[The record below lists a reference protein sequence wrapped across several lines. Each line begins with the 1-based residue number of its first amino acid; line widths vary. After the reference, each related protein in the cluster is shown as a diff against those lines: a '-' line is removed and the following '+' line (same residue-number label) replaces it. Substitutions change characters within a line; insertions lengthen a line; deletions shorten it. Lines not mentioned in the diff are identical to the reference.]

1 MWVRPPPRA
10 QEKDSRQKFISKLP
24 IDDFLHNI
32 LRKFRVEKTSL
43 LIPKVEPKLQSAK
56 RITRLFL
63 FGVLSTSLIGFNTPQ
78 SNASDPPAEP
88 DCFTVNVSGENSE
101 TRTVIDGYSC
111 TGSVVIPS
119 GVTSIGNSAFQGA
132 AGLTDITI
140 PSSVTSIGDSAFQ
153 GTTSLASISLP
164 NSVTSIGS
172 NAFQDATALTSITIP
187 NGVTEIADWTFFRA
201 TSLTF
206 VGIPST
212 VTSIGSRAFRGATA
226 LASITIPNSVTS
238 IGTSAFEDASA
249 LTGIIIPNGVTEI
262 GAYTFYRATSLTHAE
277 IPSSV
282 TSIGIHAFLG
292 ATALS
297 SVRFLGAPP
306 TLSTEVFHLVDPDA
320 KALVNRSKL
329 ESFTA
334 ADDYPLDEWAGLTLE
349 VYTFPTGDLS
359 CLEKVST
366 SIFSGVDC
374 VGPITIPNTTTS
386 LQDNSFFNAESLT
399 SITLPSTLTSIGA
412 RAFESATSLSLVRL
426 MGAAPSVGVDAFL
439 NVASGITARID
450 QVHQSSY
457 VLVDGLWNGLV
468 LEVIIPPVSNTTTS
482 GSTALDREIERLREA
497 EKKLARDNLVTL
509 VKESA
514 PLTLDLFNQASISGV
529 TAKNFAGVAAEI
541 AELPID
547 RRSQIDEILKVARKF
562 EVVDKVASSDRIYS
576 SMLQEVG
583 LISQDSKHKAALTA
597 ALRKLPASER
607 TSYLAI
613 KQAIDAQMAEIQTR
627 KTRLSE
633 VVAQIAARRK
643 G

>member
-1 MWVRPPPRA
+1 M
-10 QEKDSRQKFISKLP
+10 
-24 IDDFLHNI
+24 
-32 LRKFRVEKTSL
+32 
-43 LIPKVEPKLQSAK
+43 EPKLQSAK

-78 SNASDPPAEP
+78 SNASGPPYEPGDPACLTWV
-88 DCFTVNVSGENSE
+88 DSGDFLE
-101 TRTVIDGYSC
+101 TRTLTNGYFC
-111 TGSVVIPS
+111 NGSITIPD
-119 GVTSIGNSAFQGA
+119 GVTSIGESAFQGA
-132 AGLTDITI
+132 TALTSVSI
-140 PSSVTSIGDSAFQ
+140 PNSVTEIGAMAFLNA
-153 GTTSLASISLP
+153 TSLASVSIS

-172 NAFQDATALTSITIP
+172 SAFEGT
-187 NGVTEIADWTFFRA
+187 
-201 TSLTF
+201 TSLTNF
-206 VGIPST
+206 
-212 VTSIGSRAFRGATA
+212 
-226 LASITIPNSVTS
+226 TIPNSVTS
-238 IGTSAFEDASA
+238 IGSSAFQGALALSTISIPRSVETIGSFAFRDTASLHTVTFERESLLHTLETGVFYDADA
-249 LTGIIIPNGVTEI
+249 LESI
-262 GAYTFYRATSLTHAE
+262 E
-277 IPSSV
+277 IPRLV
-282 TSIGIHAFLG
+282 TSIADYAFYG
-292 ATALS
+292 ANSLTT
-297 SVRFLGAPP
+297 VRFLGTTPLLG
-306 TLSTEVFHLVDPDA
+306 TQVFLGIDNEA
-320 KALVNRSKL
+320 KAFVNRSQF

-334 ADDYPLDEWAGLTLE
+334 SISGSEGYKWDPIDLE
-349 VYTFPTGDLS
+349 VFTYPSGDTT
-359 CLEKVST
+359 CLIRESAQ
-366 SIFSGVDC
+366 IINGVDC

-386 LQDNSFFNAESLT
+386 LQDNSFFSAESLT

-412 RAFESATSLSLVRL
+412 RAFESATSLSLIRL

-439 NVASGITARID
+439 NVASGAIARID

-482 GSTALDREIERLREA
+482 GNAALDQEIERLREA
-497 EKKLARDNLVTL
+497 EKKLARANLVTL
-509 VKESA
+509 VRESA

-529 TAKNFAGVAAEI
+529 TAKNFPGVAAEI

-547 RRSQIDEILKVARKF
+547 RRSQIDEILKIARKF

-583 LISQDSKHKAALTA
+583 LIAQDSKHKAALTA

-613 KQAIDAQMAEIQTR
+613 KQAIDAQMTEIQTR